1 MRTTRRSGRPVR
13 CGCERMACKLA
24 TNVSSGTF
32 CCGPPGVSGRRES
45 LAPWWLEMSVCSQL
59 VDPMASGPTE
69 EDGEQSNILLRRIR
83 DRLWEDLMLLI
94 AECIGT

>member
-1 MRTTRRSGRPVR
+1 
-13 CGCERMACKLA
+13 
-24 TNVSSGTF
+24 
-32 CCGPPGVSGRRES
+32 
-45 LAPWWLEMSVCSQL
+45 MSVCSQL